1 MFPEASARLLFADG
15 YRHVH
20 ERYIDAIPVE
30 RIAQAA
36 FDGLTHL
43 SPDLQIRRTADQVQL
58 FVADRQMRAYLL
70 PAPGDAEGWAKITA
84 GILHTPWATSAQLR
98 PPPPETIQRGPL
110 R

>member
-36 FDGLTHL
+36 FAGLTHL
-43 SPDLQIRRTADQVQL
+43 SPDLQIRRTADQVQP
-58 FVADRQMRAYLL
+58 FVADRTMRAYLL
-70 PAPGDAEGWAKITA
+70 PAPGDAARWAKLTA
-84 GILHTPWATSAQLR
+84 GILQPAWATSATLR
-98 PPPPETIQRGPL
+98 PHPPEPIYPGP
-110 R
+110 